1 MKINYIKCHGSGNE
15 FVMIDTVAQ
24 QVDQSLLPALSNA
37 VCNRE
42 LGIGADGILL
52 LVQNDEGLYGM
63 RMFNPDGSEAEMCGN
78 GIRCIARL
86 AEQYIGSREFDLTS
100 GGKVYPTARYAPIFG
115 DIPTFGVEIGVN
127 LASKDF
133 AFIPT
138 EQDCFIDSVIEP
150 LHPTLRWTAIS
161 VGNPHIIAVVEKIDL
176 TLLEQL
182 GERVKHLPKTFPYGV
197 NISLVELRDK
207 NRIFVTTFERGAGI
221 TPSCGTAMTS
231 SATAMALQ
239 GLCDY
244 GTEIIVEN
252 RGGMVRCLCSNE
264 QGLKTTLIG
273 NASFTE
279 RGEIDFD
286 GKTFAFHSNTIIEDE
301 IEAWSSFLASRE

>member
-176 TLLEQL
+176 SLLEQL
-182 GERVKHLPKTFPYGV
+182 GERVKHLPETFPYGV

>member
-78 GIRCIARL
+78 GIRCIARM
-86 AEQYIGSREFDLTS
+86 AEQYIGSEHFDLTS

-115 DIPTFGVEIGVN
+115 DIPTYGVEIGVN
-127 LASKDF
+127 LTSKDF

-138 EQDCFIDSVIEP
+138 EQDCFIDGIIEP

-264 QGLKTTLIG
+264 QGLKTILIG

-286 GKTFAFHSNTIIEDE
+286 GKTFAFHSNTIVEDE

>member
-1 MKINYIKCHGSGNE
+1 MEINYIKCHGSGNE
-15 FVMIDTVAQ
+15 FVMIDTIAQ
-24 QVDQSLLPALSNA
+24 QVDESLLPALSKA

-52 LVQNDEGLYGM
+52 LVRSDNGLYGM

-78 GIRCIARL
+78 GIRCIARM
-86 AEQYIGSREFDLTS
+86 AEEYIGSSHFDLTS
-100 GGKVYPTARYAPIFG
+100 GGKIYPTARYAPIFG

-127 LASKDF
+127 LVSKDF
-133 AFIPT
+133 AFISP
-138 EQDCFIDSVIEP
+138 EQSCFIGGIIEP

-161 VGNPHIIAVVEKIDL
+161 VGNPHIIAVVDTIDI

-182 GERVKHLPKTFPYGV
+182 GEQVKCLPEIFPNGV
-197 NISLVELRDK
+197 NISMVELRDK
-207 NRIFVTTFERGAGI
+207 NKIFVTTFERGAGI

-231 SATAMALQ
+231 SATAMSLQ
-239 GLCDY
+239 KLCDY
-244 GTEIIVEN
+244 DTDIIVEN
-252 RGGMVRCLCSNE
+252 RGGMVRCRCSNN

-273 NASFTE
+273 NASYTE

-286 GKTFAFHSNTIIEDE
+286 GKNFAFRTNSVVEDE
-301 IEAWSSFLASRE
+301 IEAWQSFLASRE

>member
-1 MKINYIKCHGSGNE
+1 
-15 FVMIDTVAQ
+15 MIDTVAQ

-52 LVQNDEGLYGM
+52 LVQNADGLYGM

-100 GGKVYPTARYAPIFG
+100 GGKVYPTARYAPIYG
-115 DIPTFGVEIGVN
+115 DIPTYGVEIGVN
-127 LASKDF
+127 LISKDF

-138 EQDCFIDSVIEP
+138 EQGCFIDSVIEP

-182 GERVKHLPKTFPYGV
+182 GERVKHLPETFPHGV

-286 GKTFAFHSNTIIEDE
+286 GKTFAFRPVCVIEDE